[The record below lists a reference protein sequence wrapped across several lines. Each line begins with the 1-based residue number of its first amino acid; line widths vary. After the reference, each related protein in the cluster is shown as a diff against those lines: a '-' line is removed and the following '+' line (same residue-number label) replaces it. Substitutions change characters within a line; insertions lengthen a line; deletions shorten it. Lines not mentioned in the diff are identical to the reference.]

1 MKVLITDVALTPY
14 AHAYYKKLALRGCD
28 IILLL
33 PEDGKDVGKNV
44 KEYKGV
50 ECPYKVSYSPV
61 KRMWYGKRSLA
72 SLKKYL
78 IKERPNVLVLV
89 WPYYL
94 NLYFDRTIFHV
105 MAKNKTRL
113 VIREIPFQ
121 VPPFGEMDYFIQHPV
136 YDEDMN
142 LLSAGFLFK
151 IRAWLMMYIR
161 RFIYQKTDAYIGYYS
176 QAKEILRSYGLR
188 ETAFFYGN
196 TTDTDSLFSIQKQ
209 LINMPS
215 RLKKKQRILHI
226 GRLVKWKKVDLLILA
241 FNLIAKK
248 HQDCEL
254 VIVGEGPE
262 KKRLIKMAADLGI
275 SDKILFTGAVYDL
288 IKLGQ
293 YMRESSLYVLAGM
306 GGLSIND
313 AMCFSLPI
321 VCSVC
326 DGTERDLL
334 LDGENGYFFREDD
347 VDDLVQKIDL
357 ILSDPSKAVEM
368 GRKSLQI
375 IRENANLNSF
385 TNMYIEALYHAIG
398 RIGRDKLIRR
408 QR

>member
-1 MKVLITDVALTPY
+1 MKVLITDVVLTPY
-14 AHAYYKKLALRGCD
+14 AHAFYKKLALRGCD

-33 PEDGKDVGKNV
+33 PEDGNDAGKNV
-44 KEYKGV
+44 KEYKGG
-50 ECPYKVSYSPV
+50 ECLYKVSYSPV
-61 KRMWYGKRSLA
+61 KRMWYGKRSMT

-78 IKERPNVLVLV
+78 IKEKPNVLVLV

-94 NLYFDRTIFHV
+94 NLYSDRTIFHV
-105 MAKNKTRL
+105 MAQNKTRL

-121 VPPFGEMDYFIQHPV
+121 VPPFGEMNYFIRHPV

-142 LLSAGFLFK
+142 LLSTGFSFK
-151 IRAWLMMYIR
+151 IRAWLTMRIR

-176 QAKEILRSYGLR
+176 KAKEILQSYGLL

-209 LINMPS
+209 LIDMPY

-226 GRLVKWKKVDLLILA
+226 GRLVKWKKVDLLISA

-248 HQDCEL
+248 HRDCEL
-254 VIVGEGPE
+254 VIIGEGPE

-288 IKLGQ
+288 VKLAQ

-321 VCSVC
+321 ICSVC

-375 IRENANLNSF
+375 IRKNANLNSF

-398 RIGRDKLIRR
+398 R
-408 QR
+408 